1 MGINSGE
8 IKPLKVFSME
18 KIAQNEIS
26 FLDLL
31 VAIETSDK
39 RLSLLLA
46 VCDRDD
52 LRDSITERYE
62 CELAVENISA
72 YRVTIDHQDPSL
84 YAAINKLID
93 TEPYLQSV
101 NPAVITVEGI
111 VSLSDFAPE
120 GARSP
125 FDTFL
130 GYLQW
135 TREGMRKFP
144 FPIVIWVSERIHN
157 EISRK
162 AQDFYSWRQ
171 GVFFFEVEQEQFIPI
186 DFPQINLT
194 TNDDSDSGLD
204 LPIDEL
210 LSYISQREAEGKQ
223 DASLATF
230 YTLLAKA
237 YKKDKQ
243 IDLAIAT
250 WQKTIALQQD
260 LNPSLDLAHS
270 LNELGILY
278 SQQEKYNQAE
288 PLFKQALALGQ
299 ELLGEHDPDIAF
311 SLNNLAELY
320 RNQRRYEEAE
330 PLFKQALAIRQKLL
344 GDHHSDVPR
353 ILNNLAELYRNQR
366 RYEEA
371 EPLFKQALA
380 IRQKLLGDHH
390 SDVPRILNNLAK
402 MYSLQ
407 RRYKEV
413 EPLLKQALAVR
424 QKLLGDHH
432 SDVASSLINLAE
444 FYGKQRRYE
453 EAEPLFKQA
462 LSIRQKLLGDHH
474 SDVAMSLTNLAILY
488 SSQERYEEAESLHK
502 QALAMKQKLLGD
514 QHPDV
519 ANKLFNL
526 ADLYHTM
533 ERNSESLK
541 LMHRVILIYKQTF
554 GSNHPTTKAAQS
566 WLLTISETNEKGKE
580 KKEKKK
586 KGGFGVPFR

>member
-1 MGINSGE
+1 MGINSGAFE
-8 IKPLKVFSME
+8 TLKVFSME

-52 LRDSITERYE
+52 LRSSITKRYE
-62 CELAVENISA
+62 HELAAENISA

-93 TEPYLQSV
+93 TEPHLQLV

-125 FDTFL
+125 LNTFF

-171 GVFFFEVEQEQFIPI
+171 GVFFFEAEQEPFIPI
-186 DFPQINLT
+186 DSPPIDLT
-194 TNDDSDSGLD
+194 TDDDSDSGLD

-210 LSYISQREAEGKQ
+210 LSYIAQREAEGKQ

-237 YKKDKQ
+237 YKKNKQ

-250 WQKTIALQQD
+250 WQKAIALQQN
-260 LNPSLDLAHS
+260 LNLSLHLAHS

-278 SQQEKYNQAE
+278 SQQEKHNQAE

-299 ELLGEHDPDIAF
+299 ELLGEHHPDI
-311 SLNNLAELY
+311 S
-320 RNQRRYEEAE
+320 
-330 PLFKQALAIRQKLL
+330 
-344 GDHHSDVPR
+344 SS
-353 ILNNLAELYRNQR
+353 LNNLAELYRNQR

-402 MYSLQ
+402 MYSSQ
-407 RRYKEV
+407 RRYEEV

-444 FYGKQRRYE
+444 FYGRQRRYE
-453 EAEPLFKQA
+453 EAEPLLKQA
-462 LSIRQKLLGDHH
+462 LAIRQKLLGDHH
-474 SDVAMSLTNLAILY
+474 SDVASSLTNLAILY

-502 QALAMKQKLLGD
+502 QALAMKQRLLGD
-514 QHPDV
+514 HHPDV

-533 ERNSESLK
+533 ERNSESLH
-541 LMHRVILIYKQTF
+541 LMHRAISIYKQTL

-566 WLLTISETNEKGKE
+566 WLSTISEASEKAKE
-580 KKEKKK
+580 RKKKEKREKR
-586 KGGFGVPFR
+586 GFGVSFR

>member
-353 ILNNLAELYRNQR
+353 ILNNLA
-366 RYEEA
+366 
-371 EPLFKQALA
+371 
-380 IRQKLLGDHH
+380 
-390 SDVPRILNNLAK
+390 K

>member
-1 MGINSGE
+1 MGINSGAFE
-8 IKPLKVFSME
+8 TLKVFSME

-46 VCDRDD
+46 VFDRDD
-52 LRDSITERYE
+52 LRASITERYE
-62 CELAVENISA
+62 RELAGENISA

-93 TEPYLQSV
+93 TESYLQSV

-171 GVFFFEVEQEQFIPI
+171 GVFFFEAEQEPFIPI
-186 DFPQINLT
+186 DYLPMDLT
-194 TNDDSDSGLD
+194 TDDSDSGLD

-210 LSYISQREAEGKQ
+210 LSYIAQREAEGKQ

-237 YKKDKQ
+237 YSKDKQ
-243 IDLAIAT
+243 VDLAIAT
-250 WQKTIALQQD
+250 WQKAIALQQN
-260 LNPSLDLAHS
+260 LNLSLDLADS

-278 SQQEKYNQAE
+278 CKQEKYNQAE
-288 PLFKQALALGQ
+288 PLFKQALTMSQ
-299 ELLGEHDPDIAF
+299 ELLGDHHPDVAGI
-311 SLNNLAELY
+311 LNNLAALY
-320 RNQRRYEEAE
+320 HNQRRYEEAE
-330 PLFKQALAIRQKLL
+330 PLFNQALA
-344 GDHHSDVPR
+344 
-353 ILNNLAELYRNQR
+353 
-366 RYEEA
+366 
-371 EPLFKQALA
+371 
-380 IRQKLLGDHH
+380 
-390 SDVPRILNNLAK
+390 
-402 MYSLQ
+402 M
-407 RRYKEV
+407 
-413 EPLLKQALAVR
+413 R

-432 SDVASSLINLAE
+432 SDVAFSLNRLAE
-444 FYGKQRRYE
+444 LYRRQKRYK
-453 EAEPLFKQA
+453 EAESLFKQA
-462 LSIRQKLLGDHH
+462 LVMRQKLFGDRHPDVATSLNQLATLYFSQGKYEESESLLKQVLAMNQKMLGDHH
-474 SDVAMSLTNLAILY
+474 PVVASN
-488 SSQERYEEAESLHK
+488 
-502 QALAMKQKLLGD
+502 
-514 QHPDV
+514 
-519 ANKLFNL
+519 LFNL
-526 ADLYHTM
+526 ARLYNIM
-533 ERNSESLK
+533 ERNSESLN
-541 LMHRVILIYKQTF
+541 LMHRAISIYKQTL

-566 WLLTISETNEKGKE
+566 WVSTISATSTGWLK
-580 KKEKKK
+580 
-586 KGGFGVPFR
+586 